1 MKREVT
7 RTTRALIASIV
18 AMVLCCAMLIGTT
31 YAWFTD
37 VSSASV
43 SDIHSGNLRAELYKV
58 IGNAEI
64 KVNEETNLF
73 DENVLWELGH
83 TEVAYLK
90 VSNEGN
96 LDLKYRLTINVTNK
110 TIGKTHDGADIDLSQ
125 YLRFAVIETASQFS
139 SGDAA
144 RNAAESVSRLISA
157 GFVSEE
163 SKLPANTKSD
173 LIAIVVYMPE
183 EAGNTANHNGT
194 NIPSIDLNLS
204 IATTQDAGE
213 FENIED
219 SDTLYTVTSNEEF
232 AEAIADATAGDT
244 ITLSSGTFIL
254 PATAI
259 PAGVVI
265 SGNGAANTAIVTNA
279 DGYTI
284 ENDNVTIQNLTV
296 DGRAASGVHYSGA
309 INLRGNNAIL
319 DNCVINGGGTTTWG
333 ASVYINLN
341 SGETAHI
348 RNSIISGG
356 FRGIFLGSQAG
367 SVVVDSCDIDAVYP
381 INVDGDGDFSLTV
394 INSKLH
400 GWTSYARITSA
411 TFIDTEFSMGA
422 SGYDVVAAYTDTTF
436 KNCTFDSAFKIYAQ
450 ISGFGFVFEN
460 CMKDGVAVTA
470 ENFKTLFPEDPDV
483 WTRCTCTVN
492 GVTVTP

>member
-1 MKREVT
+1 
-7 RTTRALIASIV
+7 
-18 AMVLCCAMLIGTT
+18 ML
-31 YAWFTD
+31 
-37 VSSASV
+37 
-43 SDIHSGNLRAELYKV
+43 
-58 IGNAEI
+58 
-64 KVNEETNLF
+64 
-73 DENVLWELGH
+73 
-83 TEVAYLK
+83 
-90 VSNEGN
+90 
-96 LDLKYRLTINVTNK
+96 
-110 TIGKTHDGADIDLSQ
+110 
-125 YLRFAVIETASQFS
+125 
-139 SGDAA
+139 
-144 RNAAESVSRLISA
+144 
-157 GFVSEE
+157 
-163 SKLPANTKSD
+163 
-173 LIAIVVYMPE
+173 
-183 EAGNTANHNGT
+183 
-194 NIPSIDLNLS
+194 
-204 IATTQDAGE
+204 
-213 FENIED
+213 
-219 SDTLYTVTSNEEF
+219 SDTEF
-232 AEAIADATAGDT
+232 AEAIANATAGDT

-259 PAGVVI
+259 PADVVI

-319 DNCVINGGGTTTWG
+319 DNCVINGGGTGTWG

-367 SVVVDSCDIDAVYP
+367 SVVIDSCNIDAVYP
-381 INVDGDGDFSLTV
+381 INVDGGGDFSLTV

-450 ISGFGFVFEN
+450 IPGFGFVFEN

>member
-1 MKREVT
+1 MKKS
-7 RTTRALIASIV
+7 TTKMSLVASI
-18 AMVLCCAMLIGTT
+18 AALVLCCAMLIGTT
-31 YAWFTD
+31 FAWFTD
-37 VSSASV
+37 TASTAV
-43 SDIHSGNLRAELYKV
+43 NSIQAGKLDIALEMKV
-58 IGNAEI
+58 NNEWVNAEG
-64 KVNEETNLF
+64 KTLSWVKAAGSENEA
-73 DENVLWELGH
+73 VLWEPGCTYRLP
-83 TEVAYLK
+83 ELRIV
-90 VSNEGN
+90 NNGN
-96 LDLKYRLTINVTNK
+96 LALKYKIRISGIVGDAELLDVISFTY
-110 TIGKTHDGADIDLSQ
+110 GDGIDID
-125 YLRFAVIETASQFS
+125 
-139 SGDAA
+139 
-144 RNAAESVSRLISA
+144 AEVSLAPLQATEGFIIKGHMSESA
-157 GFVSEE
+157 GNEYQGLSIEG
-163 SKLPANTKSD
+163 
-173 LIAIVVYMPE
+173 IAITVV
-183 EAGNTANHNGT
+183 A
-194 NIPSIDLNLS
+194 
-204 IATTQDAGE
+204 TQDTFEHDSNGNQYDAGAKYPVL
-213 FENIED
+213 
-219 SDTLYTVTSNEEF
+219 SDTEF
-232 AEAIADATAGDT
+232 AEAIASAAAGDT

-319 DNCVINGGGTTTWG
+319 DNCVINGGGTGTWG

-381 INVDGDGDFSLTV
+381 INVDGGGDFSLTV

-450 ISGFGFVFEN
+450 DQGFGFVFEN

-470 ENFKTLFPEDPDV
+470 ENFKTLFPEDPGV
-483 WTRCTCTVN
+483 WTDCTCTVN
-492 GVTVTP
+492 GVAVTP

>member
-1 MKREVT
+1 
-7 RTTRALIASIV
+7 
-18 AMVLCCAMLIGTT
+18 MVLCCAMLIGTT

-157 GFVSEE
+157 GFVSAE
-163 SKLPANTKSD
+163 SNLPANTKSD

-194 NIPSIDLNLS
+194 NVPSIDLNLS
-204 IATTQDAGE
+204 IATTQDAAE

-232 AEAIADATAGDT
+232 AEAIANATAGDT
-244 ITLSSGTFIL
+244 ISLSSGTFTMPSDINEGV
-254 PATAI
+254 TVSGSG
-259 PAGVVI
+259 AGNTVI
-265 SGNGAANTAIVTNA
+265 AVDAS
-279 DGYTI
+279 GYTI
-284 ENDNVTIQNLTV
+284 ENDDVTLKDLKI
-296 DGRAASGVHYSGA
+296 DGSATSSVEHGKA
-309 INLRGNNAIL
+309 IYLKGNNAKIE
-319 DNCVINGGGTTTWG
+319 NCVISGGGTTTWG
-333 ASVYINLN
+333 ASV
-341 SGETAHI
+341 
-348 RNSIISGG
+348 
-356 FRGIFLGSQAG
+356 
-367 SVVVDSCDIDAVYP
+367 C
-381 INVDGDGDFSLTV
+381 V
-394 INSKLH
+394 ILQ
-400 GWTSYARITSA
+400 
-411 TFIDTEFSMGA
+411 
-422 SGYDVVAAYTDTTF
+422 TDTTF

-470 ENFKTLFPEDPDV
+470 ENFKTLFPEDPSV
-483 WTRCTCTVN
+483 WTDCTCTVN
-492 GVTVTP
+492 GVAVTP

>member
-157 GFVSEE
+157 GFVSKE
-163 SKLPANTKSD
+163 SNLPANTKSD

-204 IATTQDAGE
+204 IATTQDAAE

-219 SDTLYTVTSNEEF
+219 SDTLYTLTSNEEF
-232 AEAIADATAGDT
+232 AEAIANATAGDT
-244 ITLSSGTFIL
+244 ISLSSGTFTMPSDINEGV
-254 PATAI
+254 TVSGSG
-259 PAGVVI
+259 AGNTVI
-265 SGNGAANTAIVTNA
+265 AVDAS
-279 DGYTI
+279 GYTI
-284 ENDNVTIQNLTV
+284 ENDDVTLKDLKI
-296 DGRAASGVHYSGA
+296 DGSATSSVEHGKA
-309 INLRGNNAIL
+309 IYLKGNNAIL
-319 DNCVINGGGTTTWG
+319 DNCVINGGGTGTWG

-367 SVVVDSCDIDAVYP
+367 SVVIDSCDIDAVYP
-381 INVDGDGDFSLTV
+381 INVDGGGNFSLTV

-400 GWTSYARITSA
+400 GWTSYAQITSA

-450 ISGFGFVFEN
+450 IPGFGFVFEN

-492 GVTVTP
+492 GVAVTP

>member
-64 KVNEETNLF
+64 KVNEETDLF

-125 YLRFAVIETASQFS
+125 YLRFAVIETASQYS

-183 EAGNTANHNGT
+183 EAGNMANHNGT

-232 AEAIADATAGDT
+232 AEAIANATAGDT

-254 PATAI
+254 PTTAI
-259 PAGVVI
+259 PAGVTV
-265 SGNGAANTAIVTNA
+265 SGNGAGNTVIAVDA
-279 DGYTI
+279 SGYTI
-284 ENDNVTIQNLTV
+284 ENDDVTLKDLKI
-296 DGRAASGVHYSGA
+296 DGSATSSVEHGKA
-309 INLRGNNAIL
+309 IYLKGNNAKIE
-319 DNCVINGGGTTTWG
+319 NCVISGGGTTTWG
-333 ASVYINLN
+333 ASVCVILQED
-341 SGETAHI
+341 ETAYI
-348 RNSIISGG
+348 TNTVISGG
-356 FRGIFLGSQAG
+356 FRGVLLNLQNGSA
-367 SVVVDSCDIDAVYP
+367 VIDSCEIDAVYP
-381 INVDGDGDFSLTV
+381 INVNGGGDFSLTV

-492 GVTVTP
+492 GVAVTP